1 MNLIKTRLPLSKQL
15 ETKNTKPMSQATN
28 EILYGII
35 LNQDYIIGELLDEKL
50 VKNIDEIIDYT
61 TKILSS
67 EVGGN
72 PELIELVEK
81 QKSIITDLDE
91 AIEVSDI
98 DSFLKYSVEII
109 EQYDYLS

>member
-1 MNLIKTRLPLSKQL
+1 M
-15 ETKNTKPMSQATN
+15 QATN

-35 LNQDYIIGELLDEKL
+35 LNQDYIIGELLDGKL
-50 VKNIDEIIDYT
+50 VKNIDEILEYT
-61 TKILSS
+61 TKVLST

-72 PELIELVEK
+72 SDLIELVEK

-91 AIEVSDI
+91 AYEVSDI
-98 DSFLKYSVEII
+98 DKFFEYSEDLI

>member
-1 MNLIKTRLPLSKQL
+1 M
-15 ETKNTKPMSQATN
+15 QATN

-35 LNQDYIIGELLDEKL
+35 LNQDYIIGELLDGKL
-50 VKNIDEIIDYT
+50 VKNIDEILEYT
-61 TKILSS
+61 TKVLST

-72 PELIELVEK
+72 SDLIELVEK

-91 AIEVSDI
+91 AYEVSDI
-98 DSFLKYSVEII
+98 DKFLEYSEDLI

>member
-1 MNLIKTRLPLSKQL
+1 M
-15 ETKNTKPMSQATN
+15 QATD

-35 LNQDYIIGELLDEKL
+35 LNQDYIIGELLDGKL
-50 VKNIDEIIDYT
+50 VKNIDEILEYT
-61 TKILSS
+61 TKVLST

-72 PELIELVEK
+72 SDLIELVEK

-91 AIEVSDI
+91 AFEVSGI
-98 DSFLKYSVEII
+98 DKFLEYSEDLI

>member
-1 MNLIKTRLPLSKQL
+1 M
-15 ETKNTKPMSQATN
+15 QATD

-35 LNQDYIIGELLDEKL
+35 LNQDYIIGELLDGKL
-50 VKNIDEIIDYT
+50 VKNIDEILDYT
-61 TKILSS
+61 TKVLSS

-72 PELIELVEK
+72 SDLIELVEK
-81 QKSIITDLDE
+81 QKCIITDLDE

-98 DSFLKYSVEII
+98 DKFLEYSENLI

>member
-1 MNLIKTRLPLSKQL
+1 M
-15 ETKNTKPMSQATN
+15 QAN

-35 LNQDYIIGELLDEKL
+35 LNQDYIIGELLDGKL
-50 VKNIDEIIDYT
+50 VKNIDEILEYT
-61 TKILSS
+61 TKVLST

-72 PELIELVEK
+72 SDLIELVEK

-98 DSFLKYSVEII
+98 DKFFEYSEDII

>member
-1 MNLIKTRLPLSKQL
+1 M
-15 ETKNTKPMSQATN
+15 QAN

-35 LNQDYIIGELLDEKL
+35 LNQDYIIGELLDGKL
-50 VKNIDEIIDYT
+50 VKNIDEILEYT
-61 TKILSS
+61 TKVLST

-72 PELIELVEK
+72 SDLIELVEK

-91 AIEVSDI
+91 AYEVSDI
-98 DSFLKYSVEII
+98 DKFFEYSEDLI